1 MYHGSTL
8 DSFLQKK
15 ENTLMKKIPFL
26 FIVMA
31 VLLIGVSAALPVK
44 QASAE
49 TFSFCG
55 ASGGT
60 GGKKYTDS
68 QTQGLTVTEVRVWH
82 GSRIDAIQFVYK
94 NKQGGKIEGTK
105 HGGNGGT
112 LSTFMLQPGET
123 IVKISGKHG
132 TVIDSM
138 QLWTSNGR
146 TTQSWGGSGG
156 SVEYTYSAP
165 PGSSIFGLFGRAGTN
180 IDALGVILLTK

>member
-1 MYHGSTL
+1 MYRGSAL
-8 DSFLQKK
+8 DSFLQEK

-31 VLLIGVSAALPVK
+31 VLLIGVSVTLPVK

-60 GGKKYTDS
+60 GGNEYTDS
-68 QTQGLTVTEVRVWH
+68 QTQGLIVTEVRIWH

-112 LSTFMLQPGET
+112 LSVFMLQPGET
-123 IVKISGKHG
+123 IVKITGKHG

-138 QLWTSNGR
+138 QLLTSNGR
-146 TTQSWGGSGG
+146 EQRWGGSGG
-156 SVEYTYSAP
+156 SVNYTYSAP
-165 PGSSIFGLFGRAGTN
+165 PGSSIFGLFGRAGTY